1 MTEPLP
7 LRTQMKFKRGFSDLN
22 FVAGGTSEFDRA
34 VETGAKALY
43 EFEPEL
49 NQGEP
54 IPWESLNT
62 HVRQKRREWA
72 TVVLGAVNGL

>member
-7 LRTQMKFKRGFSDLN
+7 LRTQMKFQRGFSDLN
-22 FVAGGTSEFDRA
+22 FVAGGTS
-34 VETGAKALY
+34 AKALY